1 MKIKRV
7 VPEIRIADGQTL
19 TLRQLSKAKDAP
31 ISRSYACFRAWITRG
46 VRSTDE
52 VIVHMPGLEIQGIWY
67 SSVPALRAFLAVLQ
81 DYSQATVAKL
91 GDKLGPPVVALK
103 GDVFKGMG

>member
-7 VPEIRIADGQTL
+7 VPEIRIADGHAL
-19 TLRQLSKAKDAP
+19 TLRQLGKAKDAP

-46 VRSTDE
+46 VKSAD

-81 DYSQATVAKL
+81 DYSQATVAEL